1 MTFVTAP
8 LKNIESLSTKIAD
21 LVDMLRSD
29 RHSRLGIT
37 EVAAVTEV
45 LVSTAGRYFS
55 SLDSS
60 LYSEFNNLSQHL
72 KEMHEEIA
80 KVQVDKIKGE
90 KLPSAGEE
98 LDAIVQSTEEATNTI
113 MEAAEEIMGGDP
125 SDPEAFKA
133 LADDACM
140 KIFEA
145 CSFQDITGQRI
156 TKVVTTLTYIEERIS
171 QFVSIAGDNGAV
183 APDEDDVPT
192 GDAAL
197 LNGPQLSGEGVSQS
211 DIDAMMNGD
220 VAAPVAAVAVA
231 AAVAPEP
238 AVAAPEPV
246 AAAPEPVAAPVEV
259 TPEPVQAAEPTPE
272 PAAVAAEPA
281 PPAPEPAPPP
291 PAPEPAPPPPAPEP
305 APPPPA
311 PEPAPPPPAP
321 EPAPPPAP
329 EPAPPAPEPAPP
341 PPAAEPAPAVASEP
355 QSQGDIDAMFDAVPA
370 APEPVAAAPEPAPP
384 PPPAPEPA
392 PPPAPEP
399 APAAAP
405 AEESGPASQ
414 ADIDALFD

>member
-1 MTFVTAP
+1 MTFVPAP

-55 SLDSS
+55 SLDTA
-60 LYSEFNNLSQHL
+60 LYQEFNNLSQHL
-72 KEMHEEIA
+72 ADMHSEIA

-113 MEAAEEIMGGDP
+113 MEAAEDIMGGDP

-156 TKVVTTLTYIEERIS
+156 TKVVTTLSYIEERIS
-171 QFVSIAGDNGAV
+171 QFVNIAGDITS
-183 APDEDDVPT
+183 APDDEEAPT

-197 LNGPQLSGEGVSQS
+197 LAGPQLAGEGVSQS
-211 DIDAMMNGD
+211 DVDAMMNGE
-220 VAAPVAAVAVA
+220 VAAPAA
-231 AAVAPEP
+231 EP
-238 AVAAPEPV
+238 APAPV
-246 AAAPEPVAAPVEV
+246 AAAPEP
-259 TPEPVQAAEPTPE
+259 EPAPTPE
-272 PAAVAAEPA
+272 PAPVAAAAAVAVAAVVAAPAPEPAPVAAVPEPAPVPVAAAPEPAPAAPSEPQSQDDIDSMFDAPPVAAAEPA
-281 PPAPEPAPPP
+281 PPPPPEPA
-291 PAPEPAPPPPAPEP
+291 
-305 APPPPA
+305 
-311 PEPAPPPPAP
+311 
-321 EPAPPPAP
+321 
-329 EPAPPAPEPAPP
+329 
-341 PPAAEPAPAVASEP
+341 
-355 QSQGDIDAMFDAVPA
+355 
-370 APEPVAAAPEPAPP
+370 PAPP
-384 PPPAPEPA
+384 PPPAPEPELAPPA

-399 APAAAP
+399 TPAPPPPPAAAAP
-405 AEESGPASQ
+405 EEDAGPASQ

>member
-1 MTFVTAP
+1 MPAP

-55 SLDSS
+55 SLDTA
-60 LYSEFNNLSQHL
+60 LYQEFNNLSQHL
-72 KEMHEEIA
+72 ADMHDEIA

-98 LDAIVQSTEEATNTI
+98 LDAIVKSTEEATNTI
-113 MEAAEEIMGGDP
+113 MEAAEAIMDGDP
-125 SDPEAFKA
+125 SDPDAYKA

-156 TKVVTTLTYIEERIS
+156 TKVVTTLSYIEERIS
-171 QFVSIAGDNGAV
+171 QFVNIAGDV
-183 APDEDDVPT
+183 DPTPDDEEAPT

-197 LNGPQLSGEGVSQS
+197 LAGPQLDGQGVSQS
-211 DIDAMMNGD
+211 DVDAMMNGEAAAPEPAPAAPEPAP
-220 VAAPVAAVAVA
+220 VPEAAPTPEPEAAPAPVPEAAPAPVAAAPAPDPTPAPTPEPAPVAVA
-231 AAVAPEP
+231 AAVAV
-238 AVAAPEPV
+238 AVAAPEPAPA
-246 AAAPEPVAAPVEV
+246 AAAPEPASAPAAAS
-259 TPEPVQAAEPTPE
+259 EPQSQDDIDSMFDAPPAAAPE
-272 PAAVAAEPA
+272 PAPA
-281 PPAPEPAPPP
+281 PAPEPAPPP
-291 PAPEPAPPPPAPEP
+291 P
-305 APPPPA
+305 
-311 PEPAPPPPAP
+311 
-321 EPAPPPAP
+321 
-329 EPAPPAPEPAPP
+329 
-341 PPAAEPAPAVASEP
+341 PPAA
-355 QSQGDIDAMFDAVPA
+355 
-370 APEPVAAAPEPAPP
+370 
-384 PPPAPEPA
+384 
-392 PPPAPEP
+392 APEP

-405 AEESGPASQ
+405 EPAPAPPPPPAAAAEEDSGPASQ